1 MKTLKKILSLVM
13 SAILLITT
21 NSALQAT
28 QIDGVQ
34 MEEIKELRSAIIKE
48 VKKEK
53 LYSNIPEPKD
63 MISRHDLAV
72 KNYEDNLK
80 ALDKSLE
87 GRDAK
92 DIKKHL
98 NQLKKVAEYTAKH
111 DERYLV
117 VPEPDRQMAA
127 FNTLLFADTDNEDLE
142 IISFIFSG
150 IWALSA
156 LGLLVVKS
164 GEAIKT
170 YKSVSGESGC
180 LLPALAILTLVVAIA
195 AFIIE
200 LFSGAYTPV
209 ISPSFDEEKT
219 LQMFTEKPFIYLADF
234 KEKNEEFEYGNIY
247 RKGPKAAQVLNDAV
261 DIEYYVSAN
270 PDNLENI
277 KEKLYIG
284 TIDWYEMTPEA
295 RAEYLHKFAE
305 RLRTETKAK
314 TQEYSKTHGL
324 KMGLEAK

>member
-142 IISFIFSG
+142 IISFI
-150 IWALSA
+150 
-156 LGLLVVKS
+156 
-164 GEAIKT
+164 
-170 YKSVSGESGC
+170 
-180 LLPALAILTLVVAIA
+180 
-195 AFIIE
+195 
-200 LFSGAYTPV
+200 
-209 ISPSFDEEKT
+209 
-219 LQMFTEKPFIYLADF
+219 
-234 KEKNEEFEYGNIY
+234 
-247 RKGPKAAQVLNDAV
+247 
-261 DIEYYVSAN
+261 
-270 PDNLENI
+270 
-277 KEKLYIG
+277 
-284 TIDWYEMTPEA
+284 
-295 RAEYLHKFAE
+295 
-305 RLRTETKAK
+305 
-314 TQEYSKTHGL
+314 
-324 KMGLEAK
+324 